1 MLLTVPLALPYSG
14 PFVVLALTF
23 RQRDL
28 ELGVPFF
35 PVNRQ
40 GHQRIALP
48 LDRSGQVS
56 DLTPVQQ
63 QLSIAHRVG
72 VNTGGIVQR
81 REVCT
86 GQEQFTSPDNDVA
99 FLELCTPFSQAFDFP
114 SLKRDSRFEFFL
126 DKIIVP
132 GLAIAGDGR
141 AISFGL
147 LGHYRS
153 LIEELLVIWSCRC
166 AAILSLPHDYDTIGT
181 SLGVKTVTRSLILP
195 YSAEEMY
202 DLVADITH
210 YQDFLPWCAQSQVLA
225 HDDVSGT
232 ARIDVKDKHVN
243 SAFTTRN
250 HMSPKR
256 GIRMELV
263 DGPFSTLAG
272 AWQFVP
278 LDENACRVELE
289 VMFAFSGALKERLM
303 APVFNRICNE
313 LADAFAARAVAI
325 HGARTFD

>member
-1 MLLTVPLALPYSG
+1 M
-14 PFVVLALTF
+14 
-23 RQRDL
+23 
-28 ELGVPFF
+28 
-35 PVNRQ
+35 
-40 GHQRIALP
+40 
-48 LDRSGQVS
+48 
-56 DLTPVQQ
+56 
-63 QLSIAHRVG
+63 
-72 VNTGGIVQR
+72 
-81 REVCT
+81 
-86 GQEQFTSPDNDVA
+86 
-99 FLELCTPFSQAFDFP
+99 
-114 SLKRDSRFEFFL
+114 
-126 DKIIVP
+126 
-132 GLAIAGDGR
+132 
-141 AISFGL
+141 
-147 LGHYRS
+147 
-153 LIEELLVIWSCRC
+153 IWSCRC

-210 YQDFLPWCAQSQVLA
+210 YQDFLPWCAKSQVLA
-225 HDDVSGT
+225 HDDVSVT
-232 ARIDVKDKHVN
+232 ARLDVKYKHFN

>member
-1 MLLTVPLALPYSG
+1 M
-14 PFVVLALTF
+14 
-23 RQRDL
+23 
-28 ELGVPFF
+28 
-35 PVNRQ
+35 
-40 GHQRIALP
+40 
-48 LDRSGQVS
+48 
-56 DLTPVQQ
+56 
-63 QLSIAHRVG
+63 
-72 VNTGGIVQR
+72 
-81 REVCT
+81 
-86 GQEQFTSPDNDVA
+86 
-99 FLELCTPFSQAFDFP
+99 
-114 SLKRDSRFEFFL
+114 
-126 DKIIVP
+126 
-132 GLAIAGDGR
+132 
-141 AISFGL
+141 
-147 LGHYRS
+147 
-153 LIEELLVIWSCRC
+153 IWSCRC

-225 HDDVSGT
+225 HDDVSVT
-232 ARIDVKDKHVN
+232 ARLDVKYKHVN

-303 APVFNRICNE
+303 APVFDRICNE

>member
-1 MLLTVPLALPYSG
+1 MLLAVPLALPYSG
-14 PFVVLALTF
+14 PFVILAF
-23 RQRDL
+23 AFCQGDL
-28 ELGVPFF
+28 ELGVPFL
-35 PVNRQ
+35 PVKRQ
-40 GHQRIALP
+40 WHQRIALP

-63 QLSIAHRVG
+63 QFSIAYRVG

-81 REVCT
+81 REVCA
-86 GQEQFTSPDNDVA
+86 GQEQFARSDNDVA
-99 FLELCTPFSQAFDFP
+99 FLELCTPLTQAFDLP
-114 SLKRDSRFEFFL
+114 SLQRDPRFEFFL

-132 GLAIAGDGR
+132 GLAIAGDGG

-153 LIEELLVIWSCRC
+153 LIEELSVIWSCRC
-166 AAILSLPHDYDTIGT
+166 AAIISLPHHYDTIDT

-210 YQDFLPWCAQSQVLA
+210 YQDFLPWCAKSQVLA
-225 HDDVSGT
+225 HDDVSVT
-232 ARIDVKDKHVN
+232 ARLDVKYKQVN
-243 SAFTTRN
+243 SGFTTCN
-250 HMSPKR
+250 HMSAKR

-263 DGPFSTLAG
+263 EGPFSALTG
-272 AWQFVP
+272 EWQFVP
-278 LDENACRVELE
+278 LDENACRIELE
-289 VMFAFSGALKERLM
+289 VMFSFSGALKERLM
-303 APVFNRICNE
+303 TPVFDRICNE

-325 HGARTFD
+325 HGARAFD

>member
-1 MLLTVPLALPYSG
+1 MLLTIPLALPYGS
-14 PFVVLALTF
+14 PFVVLALAF
-23 RQRDL
+23 CQRDL
-28 ELGVPFF
+28 EFGASLF
-35 PVNRQ
+35 PVKRQ
-40 GHQRIALP
+40 WHQRIALSV
-48 LDRSGQVS
+48 DRSGQMS

-72 VNTGGIVQR
+72 VNTGGIIQR
-81 REVCT
+81 REVRA
-86 GQEQFTSPDNDVA
+86 GQKQFAGSDNDVA
-99 FLELCTPFSQAFDFP
+99 FFELCTPLTQAFDLP

-126 DKIIVP
+126 DEIIVP
-132 GLAIAGDGR
+132 GLAIAGDGG

-153 LIEELLVIWSCRC
+153 LIEELSVIRSCRC
-166 AAILSLPHDYDTIGT
+166 AAIISLLHHYDTIDRP
-181 SLGVKTVTRSLILP
+181 LGVKTVTRSLILP

-210 YQDFLPWCAQSQVLA
+210 YQDFLPWCAKSQVLA
-225 HDDVSGT
+225 HDDVSVT
-232 ARIDVKDKHVN
+232 ARLDVKYKQVN

-250 HMSPKR
+250 HMSAKR

-263 DGPFSTLAG
+263 EGPFSTLAG
-272 AWQFVP
+272 EWQFVP
-278 LDENACRVELE
+278 LDENACRIELE
-289 VMFAFSGALKERLM
+289 VVFSFSGSLKERLM
-303 APVFNRICNE
+303 SPVFDRICNE